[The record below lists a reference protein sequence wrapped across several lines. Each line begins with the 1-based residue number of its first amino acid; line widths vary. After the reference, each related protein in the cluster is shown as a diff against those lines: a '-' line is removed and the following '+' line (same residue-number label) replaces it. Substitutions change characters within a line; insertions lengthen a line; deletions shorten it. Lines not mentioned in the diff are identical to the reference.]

1 VDPARVEGREGRP
14 LWVLC
19 VLAQRRDEGND
30 DGGWGH
36 EGRGGCLAWEST
48 GGGWQGWLAGSL
60 ATFTWMDRALRPRAP
75 HSATGQHRA
84 GLGKLER
91 GAT

>member
-1 VDPARVEGREGRP
+1 MTV
-14 LWVLC
+14 
-19 VLAQRRDEGND
+19 
-30 DGGWGH
+30 DGGT
-36 EGRGGCLAWEST
+36 RGVVAASRGNRPEAA
-48 GGGWQGWLAGSL
+48 GKAGSL